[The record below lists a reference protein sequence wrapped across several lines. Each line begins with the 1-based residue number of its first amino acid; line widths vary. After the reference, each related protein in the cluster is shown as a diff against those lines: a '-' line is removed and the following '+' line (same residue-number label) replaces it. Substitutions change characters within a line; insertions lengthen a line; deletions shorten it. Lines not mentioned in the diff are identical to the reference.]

1 MTAAIVLAWLHY
13 LAFMFMAGAA
23 VSQLFLLKL
32 MPTAEAVKTVTR
44 VDRIYGAAAGAVL
57 LTGFARM
64 PLAHGGKGVDYYLH
78 TGAFHGTLTLF
89 VLAALLS
96 IVPTLRFIRW
106 NKAAAA
112 GTLPDTAAWRGT
124 RKLVHVQLGAIA
136 IIALLMPMMARG
148 GF

>member
-32 MPTAEAVKTVTR
+32 APAVETLKTLTR
-44 VDRIYGAAAGAVL
+44 VDRIYGAAAAAVL
-57 LTGFARM
+57 LSGFARM
-64 PLAHGGKGVDYYLH
+64 PLAHGGKGMGYYLH
-78 TGAFHGTLTLF
+78 SGAFHGALGLF
-89 VLAALLS
+89 ILAALIS

-106 NKAAAA
+106 NRLAAA
-112 GTLPDTAAWRGT
+112 GTLPDSTDCRGT
-124 RKLVHVQLGAIA
+124 RKLVHVQLGAMA

-148 GF
+148 L

>member
-1 MTAAIVLAWLHY
+1 MTVAIVLAWLHY

-32 MPTAEAVKTVTR
+32 TPAAQTVQTATR
-44 VDRIYGAAAGAVL
+44 VDRIYGAAAAAVL
-57 LTGFARM
+57 LTGLARM
-64 PLAHGGKGVDYYLH
+64 PLAHGGKGMDHYMH
-78 TGAFHGTLTLF
+78 AGAFHGALTLF
-89 VLAALLS
+89 ILAALLS
-96 IVPTLRFIRW
+96 IVPTLRLIRW

-124 RKLVHVQLGAIA
+124 RKLVHVQLGAMA

-148 GF
+148 G